1 MFLPYAGKNSPHHC
15 NIKYKLSRSPVQI
28 WYTVEGKEVKPVNN
42 SYLQEGELVL
52 LVLVLTFVFTIYYA
66 KRKAKKRK

>member
-1 MFLPYAGKNSPHHC
+1 MNAVS
-15 NIKYKLSRSPVQI
+15 
-28 WYTVEGKEVKPVNN
+28 N

-52 LVLVLTFVFTIYYA
+52 LVLVLTFVFTTYYA

>member
-1 MFLPYAGKNSPHHC
+1 
-15 NIKYKLSRSPVQI
+15 
-28 WYTVEGKEVKPVNN
+28 VKPVNN